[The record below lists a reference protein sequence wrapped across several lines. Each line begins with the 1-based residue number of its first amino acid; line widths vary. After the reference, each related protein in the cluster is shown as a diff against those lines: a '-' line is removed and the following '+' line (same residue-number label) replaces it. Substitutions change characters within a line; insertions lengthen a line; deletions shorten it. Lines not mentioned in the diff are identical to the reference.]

1 MSISVLKQAENLREA
16 YNIFDHTV
24 PLQGAWFDAF
34 YIERPTLDV
43 PKLLLDLQDDERKT
57 SKRLF
62 TGHRGSGKST
72 ELIRLANELSSQYF
86 TVYYTI
92 EEKLD
97 LADLDYK
104 DVLLSL
110 GSELYKTAKARNL
123 KLPSSLLSDLVGW
136 FTTTLREVETD
147 IDADAELETKADFFF
162 IKLLSRL
169 KSEVHTRDIIRRQI
183 ESNLSDLL
191 KYINAII
198 EEIRKQQG
206 NRHILVII
214 DGLDKVYDLDT
225 VMKVYYNGGINLLLP
240 KCNIIYTVPLALFY
254 TSEFGQIRTTFDD
267 FFVLPN
273 INIQHRDGTPD
284 KIGLDTLSR
293 LINKRIIPELI
304 TLDALQELIRLSG
317 GLIRDLLYLA
327 KDASSN
333 TRVRQGEQIEL
344 SDINQAANKIRNVY
358 RTMLKP
364 EEYEELRYIYNNP
377 LKQTFD
383 NAIAQKLV
391 HNLSLIEYRNGGTW
405 WNVHPVVVP
414 LLSEHND
421 SRTNTISGYKS

>member
-1 MSISVLKQAENLREA
+1 MLIPKQAENLREA
-16 YNIFDHTV
+16 YNIFDHTT
-24 PLQGAWFDAF
+24 PLQGAWFDTF

-43 PKLLLDLQDDERKT
+43 LKLRLDLQDDERET

-86 TVYYTI
+86 TVYFTI
-92 EEKLD
+92 EETLD

-110 GSELYKTAKARNL
+110 GSELYKAAKARKL

-136 FTTTLREVETD
+136 FSTTLREVEKD
-147 IDADAELETKADFFF
+147 IAADAELETKADFFF

-169 KSEVHTRDIIRRQI
+169 KSEVHTRNIVRRQI

-191 KYINAII
+191 KCINAII
-198 EEIRKQQG
+198 EEIRKQQD
-206 NRHILVII
+206 NRQILVII
-214 DGLDKVYDLDT
+214 DGLDKVYDLDIA
-225 VMKVYYNGGINLLLP
+225 MKMYYSGGINLLLP
-240 KCNIIYTVPLALFY
+240 KCKIIYTVPLALFY
-254 TSEFGQIRTTFDD
+254 TSQFGQVRATFDD

-273 INIQHRDGTPD
+273 IKIRHRDGTPEEV
-284 KIGLDTLSR
+284 GLDALTR
-293 LINKRIIPELI
+293 LVNVRIKPELI
-304 TLDALQELIRLSG
+304 TSDALKELTELSG
-317 GLIRDLLYLA
+317 GLIRDLIYLA

-333 TRVRQGEQIEL
+333 ARVRQGERIEQ
-344 SDINQAANKIRNVY
+344 SDVNRAANKIRNVY

-364 EEYEELRYIYNNP
+364 EEYEELRYICNNP
-377 LKQTFD
+377 SKQPFS

-391 HNLSLIEYRNGGTW
+391 HNLSLIEYRNEGTW
-405 WNVHPVVVP
+405 WDVHPIVVP
-414 LLSEHND
+414 LLSKHD
-421 SRTNTISGYKS
+421 TISTNTSGSAT